1 MISRVREQ
9 LLSVEEA
16 GRSRG
21 FYTSERPSLW
31 CRQNVAGALAQKVSE
46 EALRQM
52 ACRAWKKR

>member
-16 GRSRG
+16 SRSRG

-31 CRQNVAGALAQKVSE
+31 CRQTTAGALAQKMSD

-52 ACRAWKKR
+52 ASRAWKKR